1 MLLTTKDFIGHC
13 RGVDTDIGHAEP
25 QQYNIDSVLALHWF
39 VCVWISE
46 IEELPHSVKKQLF
59 DELLDANAQKGY
71 NLAKCY

>member
-1 MLLTTKDFIGHC
+1 VC
-13 RGVDTDIGHAEP
+13 
-25 QQYNIDSVLALHWF
+25 